1 MRQPNSKI
9 LSKISELI
17 LVNNQYEILL
27 LVKKLHHA
35 DLADIIADMEINDA
49 NYLFQLL
56 KPKTSSLVLI
66 ELEEDLRE
74 FLLSSL
80 SSQEIAEEIIENL
93 ESDDAT
99 DIISSFSESKKN
111 EILSFIEDNRYVKK
125 IKKLLSYSKESAG
138 SAMATELIKVNENWD
153 SNTCLK
159 EMKTQSKNIKKV
171 HAIYVVNNND
181 ILVGSLSLKKLLITE
196 NNSIVKDI
204 SDKEIISVNVN
215 ENKEKV
221 AQLMNKYNLVAI
233 PVIDNEGKLIGRI
246 TIDDAMDLFKEE
258 SEKDYQMASGI
269 SKDVELSDNIWQLI
283 RARSPWLLIGLCGG
297 LLAAYL
303 IEITLNS
310 TKKEILELVFFIP
323 LIAAM
328 AGNAGIQSSAIVVQ
342 GLANYS
348 IQNNNIIHKLGKE
361 FIVSLAN
368 SLICSLLIFSSM
380 LLLNYNLELSIT
392 VSTSLIAVIIF
403 ASLFG
408 TLVPL
413 ILNKFKID
421 PALATGPFVTTINDI
436 LGLVIYFLLAKIII

>member
-1 MRQPNSKI
+1 
-9 LSKISELI
+9 
-17 LVNNQYEILL
+17 
-27 LVKKLHHA
+27 
-35 DLADIIADMEINDA
+35 
-49 NYLFQLL
+49 
-56 KPKTSSLVLI
+56 
-66 ELEEDLRE
+66 
-74 FLLSSL
+74 
-80 SSQEIAEEIIENL
+80 
-93 ESDDAT
+93 
-99 DIISSFSESKKN
+99 
-111 EILSFIEDNRYVKK
+111 
-125 IKKLLSYSKESAG
+125 
-138 SAMATELIKVNENWD
+138 MATELIKVNENWD

-159 EMKTQSKNIKKV
+159 EMRKQSKNIKKV

-221 AQLMNKYNLVAI
+221 AQLMNKYNLVAVPI
-233 PVIDNEGKLIGRI
+233 IDDEGKLIGRI

-303 IEITLNS
+303 IEITLKS
-310 TKKEILELVFFIP
+310 TKTEILELVFFIP

-361 FIVSLAN
+361 FVVALVN
-368 SLICSLLIFSSM
+368 SVICSLLIFSSM
-380 LLLNYNLELSIT
+380 LLLNYDLKLSIT
-392 VSTSLIAVIIF
+392 VSISLITVIIF

-413 ILNKFKID
+413 ILNKYKID

-436 LGLVIYFLLAKIII
+436 LGLVIYFQLGKIII